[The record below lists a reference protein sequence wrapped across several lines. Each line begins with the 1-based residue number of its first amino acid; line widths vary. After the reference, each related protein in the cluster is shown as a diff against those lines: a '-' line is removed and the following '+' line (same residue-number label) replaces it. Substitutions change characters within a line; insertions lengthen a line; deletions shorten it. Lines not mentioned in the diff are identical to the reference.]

1 MSNEAPDF
9 STLLLCLSD
18 RLPKFRAALL
28 AQSDAGLEQV
38 EMRPGE
44 PLLRRGD
51 TAHALYV
58 VVDGLLRATAIREDG
73 SELTLSEFGRG
84 EMAGE
89 MAILAGGGVY
99 SASVS
104 VVQDAVLVKIPRE
117 TLERIAKQA
126 PDAIQEMSE
135 GIRRRILRDQLAVG
149 LTRLFGHLHETVLQY
164 LEARVEWVRLRAGET
179 LFTEGDKAR
188 DLYFILGG
196 RLRAVARN
204 GRVLSEMSRGESIGE
219 IALLT
224 GEPRTATVEAVRD
237 SDLVRLSPEAFDEI
251 VATYPEVMQVIARI
265 VVQRLRARERTASRN
280 GAKKCIAVLAAG
292 PGVPPADFCER
303 LEIGRAH
310 V

>member
-9 STLLLCLSD
+9 PALLGCLSD

-28 AQSDAGLEQV
+28 AQPDAGLEQV
-38 EMRPGE
+38 EMRRGE
-44 PLLRRGD
+44 GLLRRGD
-51 TAHALYV
+51 VAHALYV
-58 VVDGLLRATAIREDG
+58 VVDGLLRATSTREDG

-104 VVQDAVLVKIPRE
+104 VVEDAVLVKIPRE
-117 TLERIAKQA
+117 TFERIAKLA

-179 LFTEGDKAR
+179 LFAEGDTAR

-196 RLRAVARN
+196 RLRAVARD

-237 SDLVRLSPEAFDEI
+237 SDLVRVSPDTFNEI
-251 VATYPEVMQVIARI
+251 VAEYPEVMQVIARI
-265 VVQRLRARERTASRN
+265 VVQRLRAKERAASRH
-280 GAKKCIAVLAAG
+280 GSKKCIAVLPSRHQDAA
-292 PGVPPADFCER
+292 R
-303 LEIGRAH
+303 
-310 V
+310 